1 MFMLKRENNVTVVWL
16 TGWPCGWKSTAIAK
30 IKRTLEDRWIDVLTL
45 PEAATHFFSG
55 IWMQIWEDKVSPMEF
70 QQELIP
76 FQMNHED
83 MIRSLGE
90 KYSNDVLVILD
101 RTILDSHA
109 YMDVES
115 FEAIL
120 QANSLSHEQ
129 LLSGQRYDALINMV
143 TAADG
148 AEKHYTLANNQARV
162 ETPEQA
168 RDLESRIQAA
178 YNGAKNYDI
187 IDNSTEFAEKIQKVE
202 KAILQVLGLD
212 LVQSQKKFL
221 VKIDDIEKAVEWI
234 RSIEI
239 EQMYLDNKDWFEE
252 RIRKRTLGGHTSY
265 YHTFKV
271 SDAAQDRDT
280 RELIISEDR
289 YKLLSERAISK
300 ISKIRH
306 SIVHNNMQIQIDDF
320 EDGDVLGEWEY
331 ICEIKLLSPDAQIV
345 LPDYMSL
352 VGEVTSD
359 PKYLNYNLSLKG

>member
-1 MFMLKRENNVTVVWL
+1 MLKRENNVTVVWL

-45 PEAATHFFSG
+45 PEAATHFFSSIG
-55 IWMQIWEDKVSPMEF
+55 MKIWEDEVSPLEF

-76 FQMNHED
+76 FQKNHED

-115 FEAIL
+115 FDAIL
-120 QANSLSHEQ
+120 QANNLSHDQ
-129 LLSGQRYDALINMV
+129 LLSGHRYDALINMV

-148 AEKHYTLANNQARV
+148 AEKHYTLENNQARV

-187 IDNSTEFAEKIQKVE
+187 IDNSTDFTEKIEKVE

-221 VKIDDIEKAVEWI
+221 VKIDDIETVVKGA
-234 RSIEI
+234 RKIEI
-239 EQMYLDNKDWFEE
+239 EQMYLENRDGFEE
-252 RIRKRTLGGHTSY
+252 RIRKRTLWNHTNY

-271 SDAAQDRDT
+271 SDAAQERDT

-289 YKLLSERAISK
+289 YKLLWERAISK
-300 ISKIRH
+300 ITKTRY

-320 EDGDVLGEWEY
+320 EDMRILWQWEY
-331 ICEIKLLSPDAQIV
+331 VCEVKVLSWDADIE
-345 LPDYMSL
+345 LPSNVTL
-352 VGEVTSD
+352 INEVTD
-359 PKYLNYNLSLKG
+359 NPEYLNYNLSRKN